1 MAKNKL
7 PAPIQREI
15 DKQKI
20 IQSLS
25 LNDEFGFC
33 FSIHFR
39 DERDLEEEDRK
50 WREDIQKLKELLEE
64 YQKMNGRTSAR
75 SKKI

>member
-7 PAPIQREI
+7 SAPIQREI

-25 LNDEFGFC
+25 SNDDFGFG

-39 DERDLEEEDRK
+39 DEYDLEEEDRK

-64 YQKMNGRTSAR
+64 YRKMNGGTSAR

>member
-25 LNDEFGFC
+25 SSDDFGLC
-33 FSIHFR
+33 LSIHFR
-39 DERDLEEEDRK
+39 DDRDLEEEDRK

-64 YQKMNGRTSAR
+64 YQKTNGRTSAR